1 MLHNISLMT
10 DVLRPPHTSGVSLQ
24 MERYLGADPA
34 VVVSHFRSRDAKWF
48 VHADAVA
55 AYASKVLRRLEVHR
69 GNVRE
74 LLASLLFQRVAAGF
88 EAVLLLA
95 ERGMHT
101 QGLVQRRSM
110 LEALFVL
117 GAIWQKP
124 QLAEQYLASDDE
136 RVLQIYKKIK
146 RLPSELRAALEPEI
160 TPSSLEAKIAELK
173 GKTSGR
179 KPPTVAEYAEAA
191 DLLTYYLTDYAFSS
205 EAAHHVAKDLER
217 QIHLDEDG
225 NVNGMG
231 WGPEDVA
238 ASELLLNA
246 IDYVLMACFVAEKLF
261 NLDPSTE
268 FEKLHEQTNAF
279 ADSNEAG

>member
-1 MLHNISLMT
+1 MRSVCDGHL
-10 DVLRPPHTSGVSLQ
+10 VSRH
-24 MERYLGADPA
+24 MERYLGSDPA
-34 VVVSHFRSRDAKWF
+34 AVVIHFRSRDAKWF

-55 AYASKVLRRLEVHR
+55 AYASSVLHRLEVHR

-146 RLPSELRAALEPEI
+146 RLPAELRVALEPEI

-173 GKTSGR
+173 GKTNGR

-217 QIHLDEDG
+217 HIHVDEDG
-225 NVNGMG
+225 DVNGMG

-246 IDYVLMACFVAEKLF
+246 VEYILMACVATEKLF
-261 NLDPSTE
+261 NLGPSTE
-268 FEKLHEQTNAF
+268 FEQLREQTNALV
-279 ADSNEAG
+279 DNSEAG